1 MKEQRVIKFYYPDRK
16 FIVFVLSLFL
26 ATLTSNAI
34 ASAKINHPAHSNMIL
49 LEAGC
54 FQMGSEE
61 FVSEEPIHNVCVSS
75 FYLDKFEVTQEN
87 FESVMGSNPSTRQAN
102 DFPVMN
108 VSWIEAEQYC
118 RKKGGR
124 LPSEAEWEYANR
136 AGTSSPYLWGEDMDG
151 DFAWFQE
158 NSTARV
164 HAVGEKKP
172 NPWGFY
178 DMNGN
183 VWEWVA
189 DWYRENFYEMSSK
202 VDPDHN
208 PQGPPAGQFILIRG
222 GSYKENPFFLRSAAR
237 FWYEPSIK
245 SGDLGFRCAAEPE
258 VK

>member
-1 MKEQRVIKFYYPDRK
+1 ML
-16 FIVFVLSLFL
+16 VLSIFL
-26 ATLTSNAI
+26 TVLSFNAI
-34 ASAKINHPAHSNMIL
+34 AVAEINHPVHSNMIF

-61 FVSEEPIHNVCVSS
+61 FVSEEPVHNVCVSS
-75 FYLDKFEVTQEN
+75 FYLDKFEVTQKN
-87 FESVMGSNPSTRQAN
+87 FESVMGANPSSHKAN
-102 DFPVMN
+102 DFPVVN

-118 RKKGGR
+118 NKKGAR

-136 AGTSSPYLWGEDMDG
+136 AGTSSSYFWGEDMNG

-158 NSTARV
+158 NSTANI
-164 HAVGEKKP
+164 HEVGGKKP

-178 DMNGN
+178 DMSGN

-189 DWYRENFYEMSSK
+189 DWYRESFYEMSSK

-222 GSYKENPFFLRSAAR
+222 GSYKEDPFFLRSAAR

-245 SGDLGFRCAAEPE
+245 SDDLGFRCAAERE
-258 VK
+258 MK